1 MDFRPA
7 LLSRSLFSQLENE
20 RVVLKISK
28 KKKKKTFQLQ
38 HSKILLMKHKTFVI
52 KEIFIF
58 FSICIAFCVQSMRK
72 KYILN
77 QQICASLKNILPQI
91 WNSTGEILCSSRFK
105 IYLSRKKRY
114 LYFINTLSVDWLF
127 IIGFVKTFSNYIQKF
142 Q

>member
-1 MDFRPA
+1 MKKSPTKKNNILFPKYYLFPQHRLHISSEHATESDFYILPF
-7 LLSRSLFSQLENE
+7 LY
-20 RVVLKISK
+20 
-28 KKKKKTFQLQ
+28 LQ
-38 HSKILLMKHKTFVI
+38 CKRKILLMKHKTFVI

-105 IYLSRKKRY
+105 IYLFRKKDICI
-114 LYFINTLSVDWLF
+114 L
-127 IIGFVKTFSNYIQKF
+127 
-142 Q
+142 